1 MKKNKIICLVIIIAV
16 CLVSLFSV
24 FGESFSNDLISW
36 GYKLGTT
43 AKGFFNKSYEVKD
56 KEVVA
61 YINDIPVNKSEILDR
76 LEKSKAL
83 ENIMK
88 SMGNNNSSLWPS
100 NPVDYVFY
108 EKFDLYYAKTHNIK
122 VSAEELDEYIKI
134 QKEGWESPEL
144 KGVLEQYL
152 KGMGITE
159 EQFYSD
165 IAPKSYEKTIL
176 KNKVK
181 SHILNSAN
189 LSEASSEEKQKYLEN
204 YYKKNIKIEVKNTSF
219 INQYNK

>member
-1 MKKNKIICLVIIIAV
+1 MKKDKIICLVIIIAV

-24 FGESFSNDLISW
+24 FGKSFSNDLISW
-36 GYKLGTT
+36 GHKLGTT
-43 AKGFFNKSYEVKD
+43 AKGFFNKSYEAKD
-56 KEVVA
+56 EEEVA
-61 YINDIPVNKSEILDR
+61 YINDIPVNKTEILDR

-83 ENIMK
+83 DNIMK
-88 SMGNNNSSLWPS
+88 SMGNNSSPWSS

-122 VSAEELDEYIKI
+122 VLAEELDEYIKI

-152 KGMGITE
+152 KGMRITE

-189 LSEASSEEKQKYLEN
+189 LSKASSEEKQKYLEN